1 MFLLDFNVNSPIL
14 FIIVGIII
22 LLVLGQSIFF
32 LIKALKQGKKIGM
45 DPKVLKN
52 AIKSSA
58 IFSVAPAIAIFI
70 GVITLTGLIGNA
82 LPWLRLSVIGSLTYE
97 TTAAKTAME
106 ALGIDTVVTA
116 GEFVTIAI
124 VMTVGIVP
132 GLFLVPLL
140 TKPINN
146 GLVKIK
152 SKDNEWG
159 EIFISS
165 MFVGMISAFLGFI
178 FCDVTTGLAG
188 WIPVV
193 VMLVSSV
200 TMLLVGL
207 VIKLTKFKFL
217 EDYAIPISMVV
228 AMVCAIPL
236 TNLMA

>member
-1 MFLLDFNVNSPIL
+1 MYLMDFNVNSPIL

-32 LIKALKQGKKIGM
+32 LVKALKEGKRIGM
-45 DPKVLKN
+45 DKKVLKN
-52 AIKSSA
+52 TIKSSA

-106 ALGIDTVVTA
+106 ALGISTVVSA

-152 SKDNEWG
+152 KKNSAWG
-159 EIFISS
+159 EIFMSS
-165 MFVGMISAFLGFI
+165 MFMGMISAFLGYI
-178 FCDVTTGLAG
+178 FCDVTKGLVG
-188 WIPVV
+188 WIPVF
-193 VMLVSSV
+193 VMLISAAMMLVMGAIIKV
-200 TMLLVGL
+200 T
-207 VIKLTKFKFL
+207 KLKVL
-217 EDYAIPISMVV
+217 EDYAIPISMIV

-236 TNLMA
+236 TNWIG

>member
-32 LIKALKQGKKIGM
+32 LIKALKEGKKLGM
-45 DPKVLKN
+45 DKKVLN
-52 AIKSSA
+52 NTIKSSA
-58 IFSVAPAIAIFI
+58 IFSIAPAIAIFI

-106 ALGIDTVVTA
+106 SLGISSVVTA

-124 VMTVGIVP
+124 VMTVGIIP

-140 TKPINN
+140 TKPINK

-152 SKDNEWG
+152 AKNNAWG
-159 EIFISS
+159 EIFMSS
-165 MFVGMISAFLGFI
+165 MFMGMISAFLGYI
-178 FCDVTTGLAG
+178 FCDVTKGIVG
-188 WIPVV
+188 WIPVF
-193 VMLVSSV
+193 VMLISAVMMLIMGAIIKV
-200 TMLLVGL
+200 T
-207 VIKLTKFKFL
+207 KLKAL

-228 AMVCAIPL
+228 SMICAIPL
-236 TNLMA
+236 TNWLG